1 MIVVADTTPLNYLV
15 LIHQADLLPQLFGH
29 VLIPPAVFAELHD
42 PETPHPVRTW
52 IAGPPPWLEVRALP
66 TNPDPMLAYLDC
78 GVREAIALAEQ
89 VHADQ
94 LLVDESEARREA
106 GRRKLP
112 FMGTLGVLRQAA
124 RRGLVDLAATLAG
137 LQATT
142 FYVDPA
148 LISYLLEEE
157 AVRKKWK

>member
-1 MIVVADTTPLNYLV
+1 
-15 LIHQADLLPQLFGH
+15 
-29 VLIPPAVFAELHD
+29 
-42 PETPHPVRTW
+42 
-52 IAGPPPWLEVRALP
+52 
-66 TNPDPMLAYLDC
+66 MLAYLDC
-78 GVREAIALAEQ
+78 GEREAIALAEQ